1 MDFAHY
7 SRGSFLT
14 MEGGQV
20 VANAGTLLALLFL
33 GFDLFWLVI
42 ACCGIAR
49 SAYRKELCYTLLW
62 QGTIFPVATV
72 TTTFIALSIELNS
85 PTFRVL
91 SAIFTIY
98 LTANYLVNWVFIIW
112 KSITSDLLIKQET
125 KDD

>member
-7 SRGSFLT
+7 GKGFFLT
-14 MEGGQV
+14 AEGAQTV
-20 VANAGTLLALLFL
+20 SNAGTMLALLFL

-49 SAYRKELCYTLLW
+49 SAFRRELCYTLLW

-72 TTTFIALSIELNS
+72 TTTFVALSIEMDS

-98 LTANYLVNWVFIIW
+98 LVANYLINWVFIVW
-112 KSITSDLLIKQET
+112 KSITSDLLIKKET